1 MKPWDPVKTMPR
13 TRPELNRD
21 EKVAQVLDVG
31 QQRLLEG
38 GFEALSM
45 IGIARDLGV
54 AQNAIYWYF
63 PSRAELFVAVLRHM
77 LEGIAARKPRGEVG
91 VVERALWWTDQ
102 FAPIYELR
110 PAMQEQARKS
120 QVVAKF
126 VHELDGLLERMLT
139 NAFRGRVPD
148 SQLPAAIESF
158 RATVIGTYAE
168 ELPRRRRRAVLAFAL
183 DRLLSA

>member
-1 MKPWDPVKTMPR
+1 VCWEVVKAMPR
-13 TRPELNRD
+13 TRAELDRED
-21 EKVAQVLDVG
+21 KMAEILEAAER
-31 QQRLLEG
+31 RLSEG

-45 IGIARDLGV
+45 IGIARDLGL

-110 PAMQEQARKS
+110 PAMQEQARKAGI
-120 QVVAKF
+120 VEKDKDKDDANDKK
-126 VHELDGLLERMLT
+126 
-139 NAFRGRVPD
+139 
-148 SQLPAAIESF
+148 
-158 RATVIGTYAE
+158 
-168 ELPRRRRRAVLAFAL
+168 
-183 DRLLSA
+183 